1 MDRLRWAGKYGQSS
15 SLVGYPLGMGEV
27 EGSNPSRSTIIKLY
41 NLYIMMPNVLFSYRN
56 YYIQWLIK

>member
-27 EGSNPSRSTIIKLY
+27 EGSNPFRSTIHFYPHL
-41 NLYIMMPNVLFSYRN
+41 MPNNLLKSCYVF
-56 YYIQWLIK
+56 IK

>member
-27 EGSNPSRSTIIKLY
+27 EGSNPSRSTYSAI
-41 NLYIMMPNVLFSYRN
+41 NS
-56 YYIQWLIK
+56 